1 MVVFIPLYVQLIKI
15 IAVIVVVILLIIG
28 VFVFIIPLFKPKDAA
43 AYAKKNEYTDC
54 VEKKKEKECGE
65 IGYGTEGK
73 SRKLIRDNNWFTGWL
88 CCKK

>member
-54 VEKKKEKECGE
+54 VEKERKGMWRNWIWNRGKKQKT
-65 IGYGTEGK
+65 Y
-73 SRKLIRDNNWFTGWL
+73 SR
-88 CCKK
+88 